1 MHASAQSL
9 ASSGDGNDDVLN
21 GPRESMDYDVVIV
34 GAGPAGLAAG
44 IQLRQRAAQT
54 GKELSVCI
62 VEKGSEVGAHILSGN
77 VFETRALDALLP
89 DWKERGAPLDTPVT
103 EDQFL
108 VLPDT
113 KSSYAIPNA
122 LLPPQL
128 HNDGNYIISL
138 SKLVRWL
145 AEQAEELGVEIF
157 PGFSAA
163 EVLYGEDG
171 GVKGIATRDMGIEK
185 DGTPKPTFER
195 GMELRARQTLF
206 AEGCRGSCSEEVMKK
221 FDLRKDAQPQTYGL
235 GVKEVWEVPEG
246 MARPGFVQ
254 HTLGWPLQKGLF
266 DKTFGGSFLYH
277 MKPNLVLV
285 GFVVGLDYEN
295 PYLSPYEEFQ
305 RWKTHPAVRKH
316 LEGGECIAYGA
327 RCLNEGGYHAIPKLT
342 FPGGA
347 LLGCSAGFLNSVKIK
362 GSHTAMESGRLA
374 GDAVFEQLTAS
385 NIAPVAESGE
395 INPDEGS
402 VEVHG
407 YARSMENSWVF
418 DELKQVRNCHQA
430 FHHGVLPGL
439 VHSGLSTL
447 ITKGKEP
454 WTLPTHKTDAE
465 STRPAAEFEP
475 IEYPKPDGKLT
486 FDLLSNLARA
496 NTYHEDQPSHLR
508 VKEDMAHVPTE
519 VSYPVYAAPESRFCP
534 ARVYEY
540 TDGSE
545 SPDGKPQLVI
555 NAQNCVHCKCCSIK
569 TPHEYI
575 NWTVPEGAGG
585 PNYEVL

>member
-1 MHASAQSL
+1 MMMMSMFARGARLSRASRVLAAGRQMHASAQSL

-254 HTLGWPLQKGLF
+254 HTLGWNGDHFRYRPDWPCDAFAQALRQPANEVWHPVKHRDCVAAAL
-266 DKTFGGSFLYH
+266 DPGSRAAA
-277 MKPNLVLV
+277 NL
-285 GFVVGLDYEN
+285 EA
-295 PYLSPYEEFQ
+295 S
-305 RWKTHPAVRKH
+305 VRYM
-316 LEGGECIAYGA
+316 YG
-327 RCLNEGGYHAIPKLT
+327 
-342 FPGGA
+342 
-347 LLGCSAGFLNSVKIK
+347 
-362 GSHTAMESGRLA
+362 
-374 GDAVFEQLTAS
+374 
-385 NIAPVAESGE
+385 
-395 INPDEGS
+395 
-402 VEVHG
+402 
-407 YARSMENSWVF
+407 
-418 DELKQVRNCHQA
+418 
-430 FHHGVLPGL
+430 
-439 VHSGLSTL
+439 
-447 ITKGKEP
+447 
-454 WTLPTHKTDAE
+454 
-465 STRPAAEFEP
+465 
-475 IEYPKPDGKLT
+475 
-486 FDLLSNLARA
+486 
-496 NTYHEDQPSHLR
+496 
-508 VKEDMAHVPTE
+508 
-519 VSYPVYAAPESRFCP
+519 
-534 ARVYEY
+534 
-540 TDGSE
+540 
-545 SPDGKPQLVI
+545 
-555 NAQNCVHCKCCSIK
+555 
-569 TPHEYI
+569 
-575 NWTVPEGAGG
+575 
-585 PNYEVL
+585 